1 MEALSNIIGEH
12 LMENRNEH
20 FQYMTQIMKEAN
32 KQDDDYVAR
41 TKSLLDS
48 VNSCNALIDRLK
60 REIKNEKNEE
70 EKGIKRQR
78 MEKVERKLE
87 NYSISSTMMIM
98 IFDYM
103 MNLVCL
109 YKYIF
114 HFNLILHL
122 IHSIK
127 IKPFPW
133 NTY

>member
-32 KQDDDYVAR
+32 KQDDDNVAR

-87 NYSISSTMMIM
+87 RL
-98 IFDYM
+98 FD
-103 MNLVCL
+103 
-109 YKYIF
+109 KFDDDDHDI
-114 HFNLILHL
+114 
-122 IHSIK
+122 
-127 IKPFPW
+127 
-133 NTY
+133 